1 MLTDYVP
8 ESLARG
14 GMVALG
20 APAATALALLVG
32 LQNVPEGFN
41 ANRELTAASRRPSWV
56 LAMMAA
62 MALIGPAIGSLGWV
76 WGSPVGLSA
85 VMLFASGGILYLVF
99 QDIAPQAHLERHW
112 APAFGAVLGFGLG
125 LIGKMLVPEP

>member
-1 MLTDYVP
+1 
-8 ESLARG
+8 
-14 GMVALG
+14 
-20 APAATALALLVG
+20 
-32 LQNVPEGFN
+32 
-41 ANRELTAASRRPSWV
+41 
-56 LAMMAA
+56 MMAA